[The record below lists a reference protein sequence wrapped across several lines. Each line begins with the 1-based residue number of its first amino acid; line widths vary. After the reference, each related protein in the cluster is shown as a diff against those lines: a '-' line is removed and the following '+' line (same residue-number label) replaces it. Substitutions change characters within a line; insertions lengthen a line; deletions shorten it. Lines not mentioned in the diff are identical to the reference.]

1 MVVPKLGLGAA
12 QGQSKD
18 ASQVATAAAA
28 PAPSP
33 QGNTPRYTTPPAAA
47 EAAGGAAIGTPRY
60 DTEGKASAG
69 TKPPPGM
76 PPASPQVG
84 TPRYGDTP
92 EGGGGGGGGGV
103 GQYEAGL
110 GTLPAGGWGRTAGG
124 TPGTPR
130 YGAAAA
136 APGAASGEG
145 VSVGDVHAELV
156 EPAEE
161 AAAEER
167 GDIQLAEGLEAR
179 VEAQLGAAR
188 TSLQRRAALCACS
201 WLVTQQMR
209 KGSDAAAPT
218 LPAAITRAIATDPA
232 PPDFGRELPPA
243 EQAACERRWRFR
255 HRALKAEVEAAA
267 GAAAAEQAARPWADK
282 LLEAELLVIEPN
294 MPQLSE
300 HLVAMCTEHLEQ
312 ASRDLSRMPPNVQ
325 ASSLKGKAASVKR
338 VLDAALDDV
347 ERQFNEGML
356 AVAKPLLAT
365 LPELQAEPALVPQ
378 LVAGLVAAHRTLVE
392 AEHASAALMEA
403 QLDEMVAAGAAA
415 ASAKEGNA
423 KSGYAFLHSCVLGNH
438 ALAMPAEQYDFL
450 CNQAPQR

>member
-12 QGQSKD
+12 QGQSE
-18 ASQVATAAAA
+18 AAGQAATAAAA

-33 QGNTPRYTTPPAAA
+33 QGNTPRYAAPPAAA
-47 EAAGGAAIGTPRY
+47 EAAGGVSVGTPRY

-84 TPRYGDTP
+84 TPRYRDTP
-92 EGGGGGGGGGV
+92 EGGGGGV

-130 YGAAAA
+130 YGATTA

-145 VSVGDVHAELV
+145 VNVGDVHAELV

-161 AAAEER
+161 AAEER
-167 GDIQLAEGLEAR
+167 GDIQLAEALEAR
-179 VEAQLGAAR
+179 VETQLGAAR
-188 TSLQRRAALCACS
+188 TSLQRRAALGACS

-218 LPAAITRAIATDPA
+218 LPAAIAQALTTDPA
-232 PPDFGRELPPA
+232 PPDFGRELPAA

-255 HRALKAEVEAAA
+255 HRALKAEVETAA
-267 GAAAAEQAARPWADK
+267 GAAAAEQMARPWADK
-282 LLEAELLVIEPN
+282 LLEAEVLVIEPN

-300 HLVAMCTEHLEQ
+300 HLLAMRTEHLEQ
-312 ASRDLSRMPPNVQ
+312 AGRDLSRMPPNVQ

-365 LPELQAEPALVPQ
+365 LPDLQAEPALVPQ

-392 AEHASAALMEA
+392 AEHASTALMEA
-403 QLDEMVAAGAAA
+403 QLDEMVATGAAS
-415 ASAKEGNA
+415 ASAKEGHA

-450 CNQAPQR
+450 CNQARQRWSY